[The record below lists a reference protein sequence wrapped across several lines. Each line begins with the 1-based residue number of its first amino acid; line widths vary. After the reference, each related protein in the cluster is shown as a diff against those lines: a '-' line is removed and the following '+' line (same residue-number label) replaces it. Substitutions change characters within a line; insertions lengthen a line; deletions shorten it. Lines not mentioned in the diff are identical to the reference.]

1 LKKSKIN
8 DSTSYSSITWKQVES
23 IFNPTRYV
31 QPQRAVDDTQID
43 FLAQYLSY
51 TTQCFGPITTGK
63 EAKRL
68 HFIAPILV
76 CVCTLFEGDVIIA
89 VEEDLPGNVIKA
101 HGRFEFMIRRG
112 GKAVCII
119 VARKDDIDQGMAQ
132 DFVGCEVAAELGGLD
147 VVYGIVTNYVQWNF
161 FCLSDDKV
169 EMEECSICIT
179 PEGPEKQSL
188 KHIAE
193 KNYSC

>member
-1 LKKSKIN
+1 M
-8 DSTSYSSITWKQVES
+8 DD
-23 IFNPTRYV
+23 V
-31 QPQRAVDDTQID
+31 QLE
-43 FLAQYLSY
+43 FLAKYLSFA
-51 TTQCFGPITTGK
+51 TKSFGSISSGK

-89 VEEDLPGNVIKA
+89 VEEDLPGKFIKA

-119 VARKDDIDQGMAQ
+119 EAKKDDIDQGMAQ
-132 DFVGCEVAAELGGLD
+132 DLVGCEVAAELGGLD

-161 FCLSDDKV
+161 FCLRDDKV
-169 EMEECSICIT
+169 EMEECSICIN

-188 KHIAE
+188 KRIAE
-193 KNYSC
+193 KIYSMLSD